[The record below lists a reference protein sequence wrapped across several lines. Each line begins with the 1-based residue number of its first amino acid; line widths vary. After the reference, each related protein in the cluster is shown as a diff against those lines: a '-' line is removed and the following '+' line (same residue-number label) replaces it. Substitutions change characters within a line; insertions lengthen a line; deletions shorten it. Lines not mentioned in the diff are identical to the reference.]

1 MTSVLF
7 GIIAVALLYLLSI
20 LGWGGLLTRLL
31 PSTGTFW
38 QDLTARIV
46 VGCSALYGMFIL
58 LSCVGR
64 LNSIETLVI
73 TGLGVLLCCVEL
85 PDLARKA
92 VAALSEIKSWQSG
105 DYIVGILI
113 GLFALLQL
121 ASGLTPLVFYDL
133 QAYHF
138 LAVSQFLNSGTLIH
152 IPWNVLTNT
161 PLAMQ
166 LTLGMSLS
174 MENSGQVLKLLFT
187 VLGSLTIV
195 GIYEFIRPTGLRG
208 ALLAALCAV
217 SFPEFLLMQTLGAVD
232 LAIAGFLIFGAI
244 WLRRAFAERNWQ
256 LALLAGLAFGLAAGS
271 RYQAILLVSWIAI
284 VVTAEAKLNAR
295 SMPIAAVIRPLF
307 IAGCLTS
314 LLVAPWLIRNYAH
327 LGNPVFPLM
336 QSMWN
341 STSEWS
347 SFQTTQFNVAAYGNS
362 LSAISWVQKTLAPVA
377 ALLVQPSNGLFGTG
391 LLLAGLVGL
400 GVSTREIR
408 IASFLGLTGL
418 VMWGLLRPEA
428 DVALLRHN
436 AASLLFLLA
445 ATGAIL
451 GSERMPAS
459 AGRAIAIA
467 LSAGSMVIA
476 VSYVQHSLPAAQSL
490 VNPDARDGLRQA
502 NVTSWDA
509 FNFINAKLSRS
520 QHKVLLIGETRAF
533 WLRVPYIAPSAFN
546 GGQLD
551 RIFGG
556 NTNPDDWMRDLSH
569 LGLTHLLVSTSELQR
584 WHKQYH
590 YFDLERT
597 QAEKFNNWI
606 HQLPKLFDDERGN
619 VVFALA
625 NPQDLNEAPGSG
637 GAE

>member
-195 GIYEFIRPTGLRG
+195 GIYE
-208 ALLAALCAV
+208 
-217 SFPEFLLMQTLGAVD
+217 
-232 LAIAGFLIFGAI
+232 
-244 WLRRAFAERNWQ
+244 
-256 LALLAGLAFGLAAGS
+256 
-271 RYQAILLVSWIAI
+271 
-284 VVTAEAKLNAR
+284 
-295 SMPIAAVIRPLF
+295 
-307 IAGCLTS
+307 
-314 LLVAPWLIRNYAH
+314 
-327 LGNPVFPLM
+327 
-336 QSMWN
+336 
-341 STSEWS
+341 
-347 SFQTTQFNVAAYGNS
+347 
-362 LSAISWVQKTLAPVA
+362 
-377 ALLVQPSNGLFGTG
+377 
-391 LLLAGLVGL
+391 
-400 GVSTREIR
+400 
-408 IASFLGLTGL
+408 
-418 VMWGLLRPEA
+418 
-428 DVALLRHN
+428 
-436 AASLLFLLA
+436 
-445 ATGAIL
+445 
-451 GSERMPAS
+451 
-459 AGRAIAIA
+459 
-467 LSAGSMVIA
+467 
-476 VSYVQHSLPAAQSL
+476 
-490 VNPDARDGLRQA
+490 
-502 NVTSWDA
+502 
-509 FNFINAKLSRS
+509 
-520 QHKVLLIGETRAF
+520 
-533 WLRVPYIAPSAFN
+533 
-546 GGQLD
+546 
-551 RIFGG
+551 
-556 NTNPDDWMRDLSH
+556 
-569 LGLTHLLVSTSELQR
+569 
-584 WHKQYH
+584 
-590 YFDLERT
+590 
-597 QAEKFNNWI
+597 
-606 HQLPKLFDDERGN
+606 
-619 VVFALA
+619 
-625 NPQDLNEAPGSG
+625 
-637 GAE
+637 